1 MSFSYT
7 GSDGKT
13 FGCNLFCMQC
23 EANTLQGTRCENK
36 TWMAMPYCSR
46 HMKSQLGLVIQ
57 KSLDSNAGLGLF
69 AAKDFKTDEI
79 ISVYYGE
86 VLPDATFVERYGDTV
101 GPYALSTT
109 EGDTI
114 DGACIRSPAVYANDL
129 STNTR
134 NRPRASAYN
143 AKFYEIDAAKV
154 NKVHG
159 KEIGKHAGPLVCL
172 VATRRISASPDSL
185 VEIYVDYGKAYW
197 DSEGEYKSRTI
208 RKRAVRAMELS
219 PDNRIS
225 PPHSTRLKVKPR
237 RTRSRSRSG
246 QRKTSRKKTKS
257 PMLCPNVQ

>member
-1 MSFSYT
+1 
-7 GSDGKT
+7 
-13 FGCNLFCMQC
+13 
-23 EANTLQGTRCENK
+23 
-36 TWMAMPYCSR
+36 MAMPYCSR

-57 KSLDSNAGLGLF
+57 KSLDSDAGLGLF
-69 AAKDFKTDEI
+69 AAKDFKTDDI

-109 EGDTI
+109 DGDTI

-159 KEIGKHAGPLVCL
+159 KEIGMHAGPLVCL
-172 VATRRISASPDSL
+172 VATKRISASPDSL
-185 VEIYVDYGKAYW
+185 VEIHVDYGKAYW
-197 DSEGEYKSRTI
+197 DSEGEYKCRTI
-208 RKRAVRAMELS
+208 RKRVVRAMELS
-219 PDNRIS
+219 PDNNRIT
-225 PPHSTRLKVKPR
+225 PPHSTRLKVR
-237 RTRSRSRSG
+237 RTRSRSRSDKK
-246 QRKTSRKKTKS
+246 KTRRKKTKS
-257 PMLCPNVQ
+257 PTAEKSKK